1 MAASDP
7 GDGTAPDA
15 GGPDAAPDTAPDAA
29 PDATVAGA
37 RPADGPVGDLARA
50 HLRARLG
57 RMLFDAPAEPLRLGR
72 FVLLDKLGEGG
83 MGVVYSAYD
92 PKLDRRVALKLWRA
106 GSGPGAHERLMR
118 EAQALARLSHPNV
131 VPVHDVGVLDGQVFI
146 VMEFVVG
153 ATLRD
158 WTQAEPRPFARIL
171 DVYLQAG
178 RGLAAAHA
186 VGLVHRDVK
195 PDNALVGSDGR
206 VRVVDFGLVRGG
218 EREDGEPGAAPAA
231 LGDGAGAGGDA
242 GPELARADTL
252 GGGNLLQQSLT
263 RTGVRMGTPAY
274 MSPEQFMGER
284 VGPASDQFS
293 FCAALYEALY
303 GEAPF
308 AGATMAEREAEV
320 RAGKL
325 REPPPGSRVPRW
337 VFPVLRRGLQVQ
349 PAERWPSM
357 DALLA
362 ELGRDRTRAR
372 RRALLAVSASA
383 LLAVTGYALWRSP
396 VAPAAP
402 ACDGGVRAMAEVWNA
417 DRRARVEQAIR
428 ATGRA
433 YAGPAWTQ
441 VATALDG
448 YAGEW
453 AGTHRDACLAHQ
465 RGEQSALLLDRRMAC
480 LESRREALDSAVAV
494 LAETRAES
502 LGRVVEVA
510 RGLPPLA
517 TCSRIDALAA
527 EVPPP
532 EDPAVARAVDA
543 LRPRL
548 ARARALE
555 QAGRYPDGLSEARAV
570 VEAAEPLGYTP
581 LLAEALL
588 VRGHVAMSMRA
599 QDEAIAALD
608 RAVRLGLSTGQTGL
622 AVEAMA
628 RRVFAAGL
636 RQDAQQGADVAV
648 YVELGEPLAARLPER
663 AFLRALLFN
672 NAGAAALARG
682 ARDEARAHFERA
694 LAVMEG
700 TSEPLPIELIHVRSN
715 LAMVTD
721 DQDARARLF
730 AAALR
735 ELQGALGADHPWTV
749 WMRAAAGMYR
759 ASPAQAHALLAPACT
774 AYQRY
779 HPEILDEVAQ
789 CLFELG
795 WVEVE
800 LGRPERAVERF
811 AAVVDSLSGHDEVS
825 GRRSLRALARGYT
838 SLHAGD
844 AQAARPSLQA
854 AADEVLPRTEGAWW
868 LDRQAALAWLALG
881 ESALALGRRDQAV
894 EVLERAMPVFE
905 RLVEKNGNVIQQR
918 GLARARVALA
928 MALHPGAGRAAAP
941 ATGARIQALLTA
953 AEQWYRA
960 AGEGYEPRLA
970 ELAAWRRTHG
980 VAP

>member
-1 MAASDP
+1 MGTSDP
-7 GDGTAPDA
+7 GDVATPGFI
-15 GGPDAAPDTAPDAA
+15 DAAAA
-29 PDATVAGA
+29 AA
-37 RPADGPVGDLARA
+37 RPAGDLARE
-50 HLRARLG
+50 HLRARVS
-57 RMLFDAPAEPLRLGR
+57 RMLFDEPAEPLRLGR

-106 GSGPGAHERLMR
+106 GRVPGAQERLMR

-153 ATLRD
+153 ATLRA
-158 WTQAEPRPFARIL
+158 WMEAAPRPFARIL

-186 VGLVHRDVK
+186 VDLVHRDVK
-195 PDNALVGSDGR
+195 PDNALVGDDGR

-218 EREDGEPGAAPAA
+218 ERDGGAEAAPAETP
-231 LGDGAGAGGDA
+231 GRG
-242 GPELARADTL
+242 ADTAP
-252 GGGNLLQQSLT
+252 GSAEAHGERNLLRHPLT
-263 RTGVRMGTPAY
+263 RTGMRMGTPGY
-274 MSPEQFMGER
+274 MSPEQFTGGQ

-308 AGATMAEREAEV
+308 AGTTVAEREAAV
-320 RAGKL
+320 CAGRL

-349 PAERWPSM
+349 PAARWPSM
-357 DALLA
+357 DALLV
-362 ELGRDRTRAR
+362 ELGRDRARAR
-372 RRALLAVSASA
+372 RHALLAGGAIA
-383 LLAVTGYALWRSP
+383 LLAVTGYALARP
-396 VAPAAP
+396 PTELAAP
-402 ACDGGVRAMAEVWNA
+402 ACDGGTQAMAEVWNA
-417 DRRARVEQAIR
+417 GRRARVEQAIR
-428 ATGRA
+428 DTDRA

-441 VATALDG
+441 VAMTLDG
-448 YAGEW
+448 YAGAW

-480 LESRREALDSAVAV
+480 LESRRQALDSAVAV
-494 LAETRAES
+494 LAETSAAS
-502 LGRVVEVA
+502 LGQVVEVA

-517 TCSRIDALAA
+517 SCSRLDALAA

-532 EDPAVARAVDA
+532 EDAAVARAVDA

-570 VEAAEPLGYTP
+570 VAAAEPLGYAP

-588 VRGHVAMSMRA
+588 VLGHVAMSMGEHGDA
-599 QDEAIAALD
+599 VAVLDQAA
-608 RAVRLGLSTGQTGL
+608 RQGLATGL
-622 AVEAMA
+622 TQVAVEAMA
-628 RRVFAAGL
+628 RRVYAAGMHPGG
-636 RQDAQQGADVAV
+636 AQEAESAV
-648 YVELGEPLAARLPER
+648 YVDLGDALATRLPER

-672 NAGAAALARG
+672 NAGAAARARG
-682 ARDEARAHFERA
+682 ARDQARDYLERA
-694 LAVMEG
+694 LAVVEG
-700 TSEPLPIELIHVRSN
+700 TAEPLPLELVHVRSN
-715 LAMVTD
+715 LAMVTE
-721 DQDARARLF
+721 DQEARARLF
-730 AAALR
+730 TAALR
-735 ELQGALGADHPWTV
+735 ELEGALGADHPWTV

-759 ASPAQAHALLAPACT
+759 TSPAQAHALLEPACT

-779 HPEILDEVAQ
+779 HPEIVDEVAQ
-789 CLFELG
+789 CLFDLG

-800 LGRPERAVERF
+800 LGRPARAVERF
-811 AAVVDSLSGHDEVS
+811 AAVVDSLSGQDDVS
-825 GRRSLRALARGYT
+825 GRGALRALARGYG

-844 AQAARPSLQA
+844 ARAARASLQA
-854 AADEVLPRTEGAWW
+854 AVDQVPGEPGRAWW
-868 LDRQAALAWLALG
+868 LERLAALAWLGLG
-881 ESALALGRRDQAV
+881 ESALALGERSQAV
-894 EVLERAMPVFE
+894 DALERALPIFE
-905 RLVEKNGNVIQQR
+905 RVVESNGNVIQQR
-918 GLARARVALA
+918 GLARTRAALA
-928 MALHPGAGRAAAP
+928 MALGAGRASAP
-941 ATGARIQALLTA
+941 TARARIQALLA
-953 AEQWYRA
+953 RAEQWYRE